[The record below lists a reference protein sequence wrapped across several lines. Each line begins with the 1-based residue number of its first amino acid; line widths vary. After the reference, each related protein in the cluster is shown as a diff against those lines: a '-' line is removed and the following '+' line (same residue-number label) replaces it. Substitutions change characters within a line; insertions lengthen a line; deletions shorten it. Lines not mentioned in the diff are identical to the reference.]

1 MARIRFLKG
10 DKVRCL
16 QTIQRLDVDLPY
28 FLSELSLP
36 VEGRVY
42 TVREVVET
50 PAHGEGLRFLELQ
63 NQTYQHDHVGEE
75 EPCFSPDMFELVI
88 DRTPEPPPAASSARR
103 PGQRAAQRPA
113 QRPARRR

>member
-10 DKVRCL
+10 DRVRCL
-16 QTIQRLDVDLPY
+16 QTVSRLDVDLPY

-36 VEGRVY
+36 VAGRIY

-50 PAHGEGLRFLELQ
+50 PSHGEGLRFLELQ
-63 NQTYQHDHVGEE
+63 NRTYAHDEVGEE

-88 DRTPEPPPAASSARR
+88 EGHSPP
-103 PGQRAAQRPA
+103 GG
-113 QRPARRR
+113 